1 MGVASLKIK
10 TKKMKSKIAGLIF
23 LSLTATIFAAN
34 TNTWAVIPLP
44 QKMARHAGVFK
55 LTSDTRI
62 YVDSASRVTGKFL
75 TERLRPATG
84 YPLKTGTKY
93 FDSAAI
99 PSGILLTTKH
109 ANTNLGPEG
118 YELTV
123 ASNSVVIRAPTQA
136 GLFYGVQ
143 TLFQLLPPEI
153 FSTNPVSNVA
163 WQISCVQIEDWPR
176 FKWRGFML
184 DVSRHFFNKSEV
196 KTFLD
201 AMALHKMNVFH
212 WHLTDDHGW
221 RIEIKKY
228 PKLTEVAAWR
238 SSGGFGF
245 DTKTTTAYGPDGR
258 YGGFYTQNDIRDV
271 VKYAAARH
279 ITIVPE
285 IEMPGHATAALA
297 AYPQLGSTPG
307 PFAPEMTAGI
317 FNGIYNPANEETLQ
331 FLADVLSEVAP
342 LFPGKYIHIGGDEVP
357 KESWKTNAAC
367 QALMK
372 REGLKNEEE
381 LQSWFIR
388 RIEKIVNA
396 NGHSMIGWSEI
407 LQGGLAKN
415 AAVMDWIGGAKEA
428 AGAGHDVVMTPT
440 AYCYFDFYQSTNHAA
455 EPKAAGWGG
464 PLTLNKMY
472 AFDPMPTNVPPQLQ
486 SHILG
491 AQGNL
496 WTEQIP
502 NLKHAE
508 YMTFPRACALAEV
521 TWSAKDSRDWDDFMR
536 RLQIH
541 VRRLDE
547 LNINYRHAAVETPEP
562 NLLK

>member
-1 MGVASLKIK
+1 
-10 TKKMKSKIAGLIF
+10 MKSKIVATFF
-23 LSLTATIFAAN
+23 LFLAAAVFASNADDP
-34 TNTWAVIPLP
+34 AVIPLP
-44 QKMARHAGVFK
+44 QKMERHDGAFK
-55 LTSDTRI
+55 LTADTRI
-62 YVDSASRVTGKFL
+62 HVDSASRATGKFL

-84 YPLKTGTKY
+84 YPLKTSTK
-93 FDSAAI
+93 FFGGAAI
-99 PSGILLTTKH
+99 PGGILLTTKN
-109 ANTNLGPEG
+109 ADTNLGPEG

-123 ASNSVVIRAPTQA
+123 APDSIVIRAPTQA

-153 FSTNPVSNVA
+153 FSTNLVTNA
-163 WQISCVQIEDWPR
+163 DWQIPCVKIEDWPR

-184 DVSRHFFNKSEV
+184 DVSRHFFSKSEV
-196 KTFLD
+196 ETFLD

-212 WHLTDDHGW
+212 WHLTGDHGW

-228 PKLTEVAAWR
+228 PRLTQVGAWR
-238 SSGGFGF
+238 AGGGFGF
-245 DTKTTTAYGPDGR
+245 DPKSTTAYGPDGR
-258 YGGFYTQNDIRDV
+258 YGGFYTQDDIRDV

-285 IEMPGHATAALA
+285 IEMPGHATAALS
-297 AYPQLGSTPG
+297 AYPELSCTNG
-307 PFAPEMTAGI
+307 PFEPSMTAGI
-317 FNGIYNPANEETLQ
+317 FYGIYDPAKEQTFV
-331 FLADVLSEVAP
+331 FLADVLTEVAQ

-357 KESWKTNAAC
+357 KETWKNSADC

-396 NGHSMIGWSEI
+396 HGHSMIGWSEI

-428 AGAGHDVVMTPT
+428 AEAGHDVVMTPT
-440 AYCYFDFYQSTNHAA
+440 AYCYFDFYQSSNHVT
-455 EPKAAGWGG
+455 EPKAAAWGG

-472 AFDPMPTNVPPQLQ
+472 AFEPMPTNVPPQLQ

-502 NLKHAE
+502 NLQHAE

-521 TWSAKDSRDWDDFMR
+521 TWSAKASRDWDDFMR
-536 RLQIH
+536 RLQIQAQ
-541 VRRLDE
+541 RLDE

>member
-1 MGVASLKIK
+1 MK
-10 TKKMKSKIAGLIF
+10 TKIAGLIF
-23 LSLTATIFAAN
+23 LSFAATIFAAN
-34 TNTWAVIPLP
+34 INTLAIIPLP
-44 QKMARHAGVFK
+44 QKIALHDGTFNLAAG
-55 LTSDTRI
+55 TRV
-62 YVDSASRVTGKFL
+62 YVDSASRATGKIL

-99 PSGILLTTKH
+99 PGGILLTTKH

-153 FSTNPVSNVA
+153 FSTNLVGNVA
-163 WQISCVQIEDWPR
+163 WQIPCVQIEDWPR

-184 DVSRHFFNKSEV
+184 DVSRHFFSKSEV
-196 KTFLD
+196 ETILD
-201 AMALHKMNVFH
+201 AMTLHKLNVFH
-212 WHLTDDHGW
+212 WHLTDDQGW

-228 PKLTEVAAWR
+228 PKLTQIGAWR
-238 SSGGFGF
+238 SGVGFKL
-245 DTKTTTAYGPDGR
+245 DPKSTTKYDASGR
-258 YGGFYTQNDIRDV
+258 YGGFYTQNDIREV

-279 ITIVPE
+279 ITVVPE
-285 IEMPGHATAALA
+285 IEMPGHSMAALA
-297 AYPQLGSTPG
+297 AYPEFSSNGKITIPADDGGVL
-307 PFAPEMTAGI
+307 
-317 FNGIYNPANEETLQ
+317 NGIYNPANPGTYK
-331 FLADVLSEVAP
+331 FLDDVLTEVFQ
-342 LFPGKYIHIGGDEVP
+342 LFPGKYVHIGGDEVP
-357 KESWKTNAAC
+357 KDAWKNNSEC

-372 REGLKNEEE
+372 QEGLKNQAE
-381 LQSWFIR
+381 LQSWFTR
-388 RIEKIVNA
+388 RIEKFVSA
-396 NGHSMIGWSEI
+396 HGRTLIGWSEI
-407 LQGGLAKN
+407 LQGGIAQN
-415 AAVMDWIGGAKEA
+415 AVVMDWIGGATEA
-428 AGAGHDVVMTPT
+428 AKAGHDVVMSPSHY
-440 AYCYFDFYQSTNHAA
+440 AYFDFYQTPNFSN
-455 EPKAAGWGG
+455 EPPAQNWAG
-464 PLTLNKMY
+464 PLPLNKV
-472 AFDPMPTNVPPQLQ
+472 FSFEPVPVDLAPQLQ
-486 SHILG
+486 AHILG

-496 WTEQIP
+496 WTEKIP

-508 YMTFPRACALAEV
+508 YMIFPRECAIAEIA
-521 TWSAKDSRDWDDFMR
+521 WSSKSSRDWDDFMR